1 MAEDRKRLRD
11 VDQSASDVGK
21 AGPLV
26 VQRPRTTVGMQTL
39 PPQDNRPMNADRGVG
54 KIGFDHVW
62 NTLQGRDVT
71 PGSTGTVV
79 SETWV
84 YTPRFQGLGD
94 SRIIGEMVTSGVV
107 SLSTKLYGNN
117 LSVAI
122 ASGTRLAAVF
132 QRATVTPAI
141 MTQTPYTASL
151 TYMASATQTTNV
163 NMLGGR
169 LQTAIVGRLQMPF
182 GATIRAC
189 TTGTLNYAL
198 VSAFQQVSG
207 ILYPDCGLNGTKRF
221 FPINDAIAAPPYSFF
236 VYPEPWFPSGAFN
249 ITYPTNIQL
258 VPLPDGYVPS
268 PTQIP
273 TVEGLPPNCSAYM
286 LLLGYSLT
294 QGPYLRWVNQCPQH
308 DTTPSEFL
316 MDYVWLGTLVTNN
329 NDEPMEGARSNVTLY
344 FKTTPNMR
352 VTCFEMLREN
362 VIYVT
367 AMGMAVLPEQSTVTD
382 MQLQPVP
389 PDVLHSSYEAVAAFN
404 ASDDGRR
411 TWSTYPTQF

>member
-1 MAEDRKRLRD
+1 MADDRKRQRD
-11 VDQSASDVGK
+11 VDQAAGDVGK
-21 AGPLV
+21 YDPLV

-39 PPQDNRPMNADRGVG
+39 PPQDNRPMNAARGVG
-54 KIGFDHVW
+54 KVGFDHVW

-71 PGSTGTVV
+71 PGTTGTVI

-94 SRIIGEMVTSGVV
+94 SRILGEMVTSGVTSLV
-107 SLSTKLYGNN
+107 SKLYGNSI
-117 LSVAI
+117 SVTI
-122 ASGTRLAAVF
+122 ASGTRLVAVF

-141 MTQTPYTASL
+141 MTQTPYTSSL

-169 LQTAIVGRLQMPF
+169 LQTSVVGRLQMPF
-182 GATIRAC
+182 GSTIRAC
-189 TTGTLNYAL
+189 TNGTLNYAL

-207 ILYPDCGLNGTKRF
+207 VLYPDCGLNGTKRYF
-221 FPINDAIAAPPYSFF
+221 SINSVLQGSPYSFF

-249 ITYPTNIQL
+249 ITYANNIRL

-273 TVEGLPPNCSAYM
+273 EIQGLPQNYSIYM

-294 QGPYLRWVNQCPQH
+294 QGPYLRWVNQCKQH
-308 DTTPSEFL
+308 DTTPTEFL
-316 MDYVWLGTLVTNN
+316 MDYVWLGTLVTPINE
-329 NDEPMEGARSNVTLY
+329 EPMEGALSNVVLY

-367 AMGMAVLPEQSTVTD
+367 AMGLAVLPEQATLTD

-389 PDVLHSSYEAVAAFN
+389 PDVQHSSYEAVAAFN
-404 ASDDGRR
+404 TSDDGRR